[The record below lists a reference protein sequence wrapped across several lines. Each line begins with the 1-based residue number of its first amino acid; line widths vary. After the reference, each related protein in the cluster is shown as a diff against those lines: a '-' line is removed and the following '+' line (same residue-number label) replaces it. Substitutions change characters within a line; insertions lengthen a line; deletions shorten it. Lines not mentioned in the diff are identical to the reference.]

1 MTLNEFNALNKETTY
16 VFKWWYFDDKRRIID
31 IYPNC
36 SSQEDAIVK
45 WHNDHHFR
53 GCDGRAWMDAPN
65 YGMNGKKL
73 SELPKREITFLKKRL
88 CTDYYYC

>member
-31 IYPNC
+31 IYPDC
-36 SSQEDAIVK
+36 RSQEDAIVK
-45 WHNDHHFR
+45 WHDDHHFR
-53 GCDGRAWMDAPN
+53 GCDGRAWMDAPD

-88 CTDYYYC
+88 CTDYYC